1 MIKEKSCGAVV
12 YQIKEGIYYF
22 LIEKMQK
29 GHFSIPKGHVEE
41 NESESETALREIY
54 EETNLNVQLNTSFR
68 EVITYSP
75 KENHLKDVVFF
86 IGQVID
92 GVLKNQESEVK
103 ELYFLPFD
111 EAYKI
116 LTFSSDKKILL
127 KAYLFLM
134 TKYGKKIIIIGC
146 PGSGKS
152 YLSKFIQQTTH
163 LPLYHLDLL
172 YWYGN
177 WQHILN
183 EDFIKKQEEIMEKD
197 QWIIDGHFHET
208 LENRIRNADMV
219 IYFKLRP
226 TTCQK
231 GVQYRIE
238 NQMLREDMP
247 SSCVETT
254 FDLKFKECIRH
265 FHERKDPDI
274 QNYLKKYSKNV
285 LTIKSKKQI
294 EDIKRILIQQNQK
307 NCQYSS

>member
-1 MIKEKSCGAVV
+1 
-12 YQIKEGIYYF
+12 
-22 LIEKMQK
+22 
-29 GHFSIPKGHVEE
+29 
-41 NESESETALREIY
+41 
-54 EETNLNVQLNTSFR
+54 
-68 EVITYSP
+68 
-75 KENHLKDVVFF
+75 
-86 IGQVID
+86 
-92 GVLKNQESEVK
+92 
-103 ELYFLPFD
+103 
-111 EAYKI
+111 
-116 LTFSSDKKILL
+116 
-127 KAYLFLM
+127 
-134 TKYGKKIIIIGC
+134 
-146 PGSGKS
+146 
-152 YLSKFIQQTTH
+152 
-163 LPLYHLDLL
+163 
-172 YWYGN
+172 
-177 WQHILN
+177 
-183 EDFIKKQEEIMEKD
+183 MEKD

-238 NQMLREDMP
+238 NQMVREDMP